1 MRRFNYI
8 AILTIALVSLCGCEH
23 DTNLENEDININ
35 IPTDGYIFF
44 DTEVNSRGVLI
55 ENYLQDNFKVLGYRY
70 LNAWSSEEAQAKQT
84 KEFSHNGSTIT
95 MGVFGNTPQEQLVE
109 WKDNVHTYSPM
120 KEWDKDLTYSFFAWY
135 PSNIPSSGIS
145 HEGNPYVTY
154 TLDLTDP
161 ANHIDVMTACVIDT
175 KSSSS
180 KSVSFNM
187 QHRLSALDII
197 ARSYVNADA
206 LNMNAGETAKVK
218 INSVGIDFSNLLYDG
233 ATIPLNTRDNSET
246 LKGTNTNNSD
256 KSVSFSPIIGNVT
269 MNYYE
274 NDEDIAYLTNDAGK
288 TMLFIPQ
295 AESLTC
301 AVNVSYD
308 IVDGNGNVIQG
319 YDDITS
325 TTNISIKEL
334 KEGTYYYMLLN
345 FTKSGV
351 TVVVQEADEWKDK
364 DVKHE
369 FE

>member
-1 MRRFNYI
+1 
-8 AILTIALVSLCGCEH
+8 
-23 DTNLENEDININ
+23 
-35 IPTDGYIFF
+35 
-44 DTEVNSRGVLI
+44 
-55 ENYLQDNFKVLGYRY
+55 
-70 LNAWSSEEAQAKQT
+70 
-84 KEFSHNGSTIT
+84 
-95 MGVFGNTPQEQLVE
+95 
-109 WKDNVHTYSPM
+109 
-120 KEWDKDLTYSFFAWY
+120 
-135 PSNIPSSGIS
+135 
-145 HEGNPYVTY
+145 
-154 TLDLTDP
+154 
-161 ANHIDVMTACVIDT
+161 
-175 KSSSS
+175 
-180 KSVSFNM
+180 
-187 QHRLSALDII
+187 
-197 ARSYVNADA
+197 
-206 LNMNAGETAKVK
+206 
-218 INSVGIDFSNLLYDG
+218 
-233 ATIPLNTRDNSET
+233 
-246 LKGTNTNNSD
+246 
-256 KSVSFSPIIGNVT
+256 